1 VTTTSRPDLGWA
13 DLDGLQVGIW
23 GLGVEGRAN
32 VARAEAAGAEVVVVD
47 DAPPPGGLTDDG
59 REVLGTEHGGLDELA
74 QCDVVVKSP
83 GIPRYR
89 SDVASLQIAG
99 VPIAGGLGLWLH
111 DAPLDRV
118 VAITGTNG
126 KSTTTSVLGHL
137 LTRLG
142 RRTVVGGNLGATPWH
157 PDAPPEADVDRWVI
171 EVSSYQ
177 ATDLPV
183 SPPLVVV
190 TSLHADH
197 LDWHGGFERYAAD
210 KLSLCSQPGA
220 ERTVAA
226 DVDALRERVAS
237 LGPEVEWV
245 APPPASPWTDALGL
259 LGVHNRWNAELA
271 RVALAALGEAAAD
284 DPGRLVELA
293 AGFTPLP
300 SRLTPVAEIDGVTFV
315 DDSLSTNVLPTAA
328 AVDAFAGRRVA
339 LLVGGYDRGIDYA
352 PLAEPLRRRTEDTLV
367 LALPDSGPR
376 IRAEVEAAGVGDRV
390 ELRDADDLVE
400 ATTEAFAWARPGG
413 VVLLSPAA
421 PSFGR
426 FRDYRDRAEAFA
438 AAARACGA

>member
-1 VTTTSRPDLGWA
+1 MTTTSRPDLGWA

-32 VARAEAAGAEVVVVD
+32 VARAEASGAELVLVD
-47 DAPPPGGLTDDG
+47 DAPPPGGATDDG
-59 REVLGTEHGGLDELA
+59 REVLATEHGGLDELA

-111 DAPLDRV
+111 DAPIERV
-118 VAITGTNG
+118 VAITGTKG

-142 RRTVVGGNLGATPWH
+142 RRTVVGGNLGVTPWH
-157 PDAPPEADVDRWVI
+157 PGAPPEDEVDRWVI

-210 KLSLCSQPGA
+210 KLSLCTQPGA

-226 DVDALRERVAS
+226 DTEALRERAAS
-237 LGPEVEWV
+237 LGPHVEWV
-245 APPPASPWTDALGL
+245 APPAEATWTTALGL
-259 LGVHNRWNAELA
+259 IGVHNRWNAELA

-284 DPGRLVELA
+284 DPAQLA
-293 AGFTPLP
+293 DLAGGFTPLP
-300 SRLTPVAEIDGVTFV
+300 SRLTPVAEVDGVTFV

-328 AVDAFAGRRVA
+328 AVEAFVGRRVA
-339 LLVGGYDRGIDYA
+339 LLVGGFDRGIDYA
-352 PLAEPLRRRTEDTLV
+352 PLAEPLRRRTEGTLV
-367 LALPDSGPR
+367 LTLPDSGPR
-376 IRAEVEAAGVGDRV
+376 IRAELEAAGVGDHV
-390 ELRDADDLVE
+390 ELRAADDLVE
-400 ATTEAFAWARPGG
+400 ATAEAFAWARPGG

-438 AAARACGA
+438 AAARRCGG